1 MAGGVFRTVV
11 AVAKK
16 PDSEYAPDQAKV
28 RSAIEEI
35 IASTPLRSS
44 QQLQKILRFV
54 VTEELEG
61 RGKRIKAYSIA
72 VDALGRPESFDPQA
86 DPAVRVDVRR
96 LRRALDEY
104 YEDEGK
110 DADLI
115 VDIPKGGYRPVFRT
129 RPIMAPQAEV
139 IEDDAPAAPA
149 PGPANAGKVSTF
161 RRFMPAAA
169 VLFVIFGLV
178 GIAAAMLIGKDR
190 SDGTV
195 PATTGLQPPMLEVA
209 AFSSTEE
216 SAAAEQLAGSVR
228 QHILSDL
235 SRFRSLTVL
244 DAGTAENNEAL
255 PTTTYLLRGTIRK
268 VDAALRLTLN
278 LQDRSTGRVVW
289 SGSVT
294 EEAPDG
300 TGSAD
305 FPTGSLEALAY
316 QIAGPGGALESDGMQ
331 RIRSRSDGEILQAYT
346 DYECLLLFH
355 EYDRRKSARSM
366 TAAKACID
374 ERLRNETLNGSIW
387 AAHALMEYLDWT
399 KTSHAEPQALNRA
412 LGAARQAV
420 LLDPADANSH
430 EYLGTILRA
439 LGRLE
444 GAEIAYRRALDRNPA
459 RPDVY
464 VSLGWIEILN
474 GNWNDGVET
483 VRTGLRLSHAPA
495 GWMRIPL
502 TIDAF
507 RQMDYPAALSEA
519 EKIVQAGDK
528 RGIVLAL
535 AAAHMAG
542 NREAIARHARLLRAY
557 EQSGHGDPL
566 SEIREFTQFPDLM
579 NRYRKAVSDAR
590 SQD

>member
-1 MAGGVFRTVV
+1 MTEL
-11 AVAKK
+11 
-16 PDSEYAPDQAKV
+16 SESETDPEHV
-28 RSAIEEI
+28 EIRSALEDI
-35 IASTPLRSS
+35 IASPQLKSS

-54 VTEELEG
+54 VSEELAG
-61 RGKRIKAYSIA
+61 RGKRIKAYAIA
-72 VDALGRPESFDPQA
+72 VDALGRPESFDPQT

-115 VDIPKGGYRPVFRT
+115 VNIPKGGYRPVFRR
-129 RPIMAPQAEV
+129 RPATVPQVDAAKENAPL
-139 IEDDAPAAPA
+139 APVA
-149 PGPANAGKVSTF
+149 GPVNTGRVSSYK
-161 RRFMPAAA
+161 RFVPAAA
-169 VLFVIFGLV
+169 VLLIIIGFV
-178 GIAAAMLIGKDR
+178 GIGAVMLIGKNR
-190 SDGTV
+190 SGGTLPV
-195 PATTGLQPPMLEVA
+195 TAGLKPPMLEVA
-209 AFSSTEE
+209 AFSSTEA
-216 SAAAEQLAGSVR
+216 SAAAEQLAGATR

-235 SRFRSLTVL
+235 SRFRTLTVL
-244 DAGTAENNEAL
+244 DAGTAENSEAL
-255 PTTTYLLRGTIRK
+255 PATTYLLRGTVRK
-268 VDAALRLTLN
+268 VGSALRLTLN

-300 TGSAD
+300 EGPVD

-316 QIAGPGGALESDGMQ
+316 QIAGPGGALESDAMQ
-331 RIRSRSDGEILQAYT
+331 RIRSRSGQETPKAYT

-355 EYDRRKSARSM
+355 EYDRRKSARNM
-366 TAAKACID
+366 TAARTCIE
-374 ERLRNETLNGSIW
+374 ERLRDETLNGSIW

-399 KTSHAEPQALNRA
+399 KNSHAEPQELVRA

-420 LLDPADANSH
+420 LLDPADADSH

-444 GAEIAYRRALDRNPA
+444 GAEIAYRRALDRNPS

-474 GNWNDGVET
+474 GDWNAGVES
-483 VRTGLRLSHAPA
+483 VKSGLRLSHAPA

-507 RQMDYPAALSEA
+507 RRMDYPTALSEA

-542 NREAIARHARLLRAY
+542 NRKAVARHARLLRAY

-566 SEIREFTQFPDLM
+566 SEIRELTRFPELTA
-579 NRYRKAVSDAR
+579 RYREAVSDAR